1 MKIAI
6 SATGPNLDAQV
17 DSRLGR
23 CQYFIIV
30 DPETMEFE
38 GIQNTSVGAMH
49 GAGIQTAQLIASK
62 GAKVVLTGNSGPNAF
77 QTLSAAG
84 IQVIVGVSGK
94 IREVIE
100 RYKKGEFQ
108 STNQASVSS
117 HFGTGGSSSF
127 GTGMGGGRGMGRG
140 GGMGMGQGRGMGQG
154 MMGEGLQTPYGP
166 GTSPGAAPQTP
177 KEQELQFLK
186 NQTQALKEQL
196 EQIDKRIKELK
207 KNS

>member
-6 SATGPNLDAQV
+6 SSTGPDLDAQV
-17 DSRLGR
+17 DPRLGR
-23 CQYFIIV
+23 CQYIIIV

-38 GIQNTSVGAMH
+38 GIQNASVGVMH
-49 GAGIQTAQLIASK
+49 GAGIQTAQLIANK
-62 GAKVVLTGNSGPNAF
+62 GVKVVLTGNSGPNAF

-100 RYKKGEFQ
+100 RYKRGEFQ

-127 GTGMGGGRGMGRG
+127 GMGMGGGRGMGRG
-140 GGMGMGQGRGMGQG
+140 MGMGQG
-154 MMGEGLQTPYGP
+154 MMGGFQTTYGQ
-166 GTSPGAAPQTP
+166 GASPGYIPQSNIP
-177 KEQELQFLK
+177 QMSKDQELQSLK
-186 NQTQALKEQL
+186 SQAQALKEQL
-196 EQIDKRIKELK
+196 EQINKRIKELQK
-207 KNS
+207 GN